1 MTAMNSLEFE
11 TMCDRMTVSSSET
24 IVLTNALQ
32 DNLKA
37 HTNCLHRL
45 QQVLT
50 KWGTEDGEQKE

>member
-1 MTAMNSLEFE
+1 MNSVEFE

-37 HTNCLHRL
+37 
-45 QQVLT
+45 
-50 KWGTEDGEQKE
+50 